1 MRSTGNGVAERNGSH
16 PQPRTTLR
24 LAEARKETPAV
35 DPVDAV
41 KRSLVMAVY
50 GQIGE
55 EDVEEIV
62 QTIVEKAKAGDRTAA
77 KMMLDLITKSQG
89 GKTQVIEKPVMVE
102 AGAKQLR
109 LLAAYAID
117 KNGPMP
123 VEALAKLVGMSDSD
137 TAALLD
143 GCWFLSGPKGLT
155 LTNEGKRQV
164 G

>member
-1 MRSTGNGVAERNGSH
+1 MRAASTSELAERNGH
-16 PQPRTTLR
+16 AQPRTTLR
-24 LAEARKETPAV
+24 LAKAREDTPAV

-50 GQIGE
+50 GKIGE

-62 QTIVEKAKAGDRTAA
+62 EGMVAAA
-77 KMMLDLITKSQG
+77 KSGDKRSAKMLLDLVTKAQG

-117 KNGPMP
+117 KNGPMRI
-123 VEALAKLVGMSDSD
+123 EALAGLVGMSDSD

-143 GCWFLSGPKGLT
+143 GCWFLTGKDGIELT
-155 LTNEGKRQV
+155 PAGKRQV